1 MTRFE
6 GKRAIVL
13 GAANGI
19 GRATAA
25 RMAAEGAT
33 VAAVDI
39 NEGRLN
45 ELVVESKSS
54 AGSIK
59 AFMASAVEQEEV
71 DRAVAEF
78 LGEGDGI
85 DILVNTVG
93 GSTILNREV
102 GGLET
107 LLLEEWR
114 ALVDFNL
121 TGCFLSMRSVIPVMK
136 AQNSGK
142 IVNVASIAG
151 RGLSKVSNSAYAAA
165 KGGLIALTRKLSF
178 ELGPHG
184 ITCNAIAPGISL
196 TDRVEPRWNNRS
208 AEEKAGVLANIP
220 LGRLPRSEDQAGVI
234 CFLSSEDANFV
245 TGVTID
251 VAGGQR

>member
-33 VAAVDI
+33 VAAIDI

-59 AFMASAVEQEEV
+59 PFMASAVEQEEV
-71 DRAVAEF
+71 DGAVAEF
-78 LGEGDGI
+78 LDEGDGI

-93 GSTILNREV
+93 GSTILNREF

-107 LLLEEWR
+107 LLLDEWR

-121 TGCFLSMRSVIPVMK
+121 TGCFLSIRSVIPVMK
-136 AQNSGK
+136 AQNSGMS
-142 IVNVASIAG
+142 VNFSSIA
-151 RGLSKVSNSAYAAA
+151 
-165 KGGLIALTRKLSF
+165 
-178 ELGPHG
+178 
-184 ITCNAIAPGISL
+184 
-196 TDRVEPRWNNRS
+196 
-208 AEEKAGVLANIP
+208 
-220 LGRLPRSEDQAGVI
+220 
-234 CFLSSEDANFV
+234 
-245 TGVTID
+245 
-251 VAGGQR
+251 